1 MPTAEPVAGLS
12 AIAAGNVRALRAKAR
27 LRQED
32 VARRAGMSRAVL
44 ASLETER
51 RRVTLDDAA
60 ALCAGLDVTLAE
72 LLDGAPPGALRALG
86 VKGRQ
91 TNA

>member
-1 MPTAEPVAGLS
+1 MPTAEPVSGLS

-44 ASLETER
+44 ASIETER
-51 RRVTLDDAA
+51 RRVNLDDSV
-60 ALCAGLDVTLAE
+60 ALCVALGVSLKE
-72 LLDGAPPGALRALG
+72 LLDGASDEQLAALG
-86 VKGRQ
+86 LGLD
-91 TNA
+91 